1 MTVFRRNLRRNNCG
15 GILRQSNCAGIP
27 FCGSCMA
34 AAEAEAFSVL
44 QMAAGVERC
53 GAANQNRTKHRNCV
67 RCQPFCYCRRCLCG
81 DRRSCVMMNDFLM
94 SGGSMNV
101 PRLNL
106 LLAFDFSS

>member
-1 MTVFRRNLRRNNCG
+1 MTVFRRSLRLNNCG
-15 GILRQSNCAGIP
+15 GILRQSNCGGIP
-27 FCGSCMA
+27 FYGSCMA
-34 AAEAEAFSVL
+34 EAEAAFLVL
-44 QMAAGVERC
+44 QLVAVVEYYGMR
-53 GAANQNRTKHRNCV
+53 NQNRTKHRNCA
-67 RCQPFCYCRRCLCG
+67 RRQPFCYCLRCLCG